1 MGKTSC
7 YQEKKKKT
15 KVRKLINRAKNGL
28 QRVRKFCRQH
38 VMPVMLATAIIGGVI
53 FGTYLRAT
61 ATGVEEL
68 YYTYWDLVSSIFAAE
83 GYDMSIKNGND
94 KISTPDRVTGRQL
107 WNNIKQWVKIKC
119 ANAKDLYDEFTLLPK
134 AVTAEGIKMSK
145 DLYDLLGDFCAE
157 YSSFSGT
164 CDYGDYSATAEYIH
178 SIMGITGDYKWTG
191 GTTDEYNI
199 WIGLKNGETLNL
211 IQYGSEKCM
220 FTMDASYV
228 DLKLDTTQ
236 WGYGVWYSYDGS
248 RYQSSSAAGFS
259 ANSAL
264 KQTSSQ
270 ILSSISEK
278 PVWIIK
284 QGVLYPDVID
294 KVKDAVDLKNAPDHP
309 SAPGKNWDWSDDN
322 TATFP
327 WWYYPNW
334 LEDSMRRQ
342 GVTDEKMPDGDPDD
356 GDDNKDKNGKSWK
369 DILPA
374 LIPWV
379 PTVVNPTET
388 EKDSE
393 KGTEKDT
400 EKDTESDSK
409 KNPMIN
415 PDTGRYIDPDT
426 GYDIDPDTGKLI
438 DPDTGELIEPDIPST
453 AGKAGNWKRLFP
465 FCIPWDMMELI
476 KSMQADKKAPVFEFK
491 YTFKAVNYTWVVKVD
506 MADYWKYIKIFRWG
520 MTIFFIIGLFFLT
533 VKFTTFVQRM
543 GG

>member
-1 MGKTSC
+1 MVKTSS

-107 WNNIKQWVKIKC
+107 WNNIKTWVKLKTQD
-119 ANAKDLYDEFTLLPK
+119 AKEVFDEFVALPK
-134 AVTAEGIKMSK
+134 FVTAEGITMSK
-145 DLYDLLGDFCAE
+145 ELYELLGDYCAE
-157 YSSFSGT
+157 YSYSSTYENNFDCSSVKAVNDYIKSLTGGGYLDSGRAQQLV
-164 CDYGDYSATAEYIH
+164 DGEALLNIIYDPYYSRYSAFILNK
-178 SIMGITGDYKWTG
+178 SIGIVD
-191 GTTDEYNI
+191 DFRVDR
-199 WIGLKNGETLNL
+199 IGEDFYSCIVKFPSGEKKFYTVYGSSIKNGKTLL
-211 IQYGSEKCM
+211 DVSVYTCSPS
-220 FTMDASYV
+220 FTWIV
-228 DLKLDTTQ
+228 KNGT
-236 WGYGVWYSYDGS
+236 V
-248 RYQSSSAAGFS
+248 AA
-259 ANSAL
+259 
-264 KQTSSQ
+264 
-270 ILSSISEK
+270 
-278 PVWIIK
+278 
-284 QGVLYPDVID
+284 DVID
-294 KVKDAVDLKNAPDHP
+294 KVKDAVDLKNAPDQ
-309 SAPGKNWDWSDDN
+309 KVDDN
-322 TATFP
+322 VWNKEGNEKGVLP
-327 WWYYPNW
+327 WWYYPD
-334 LEDSMRRQ
+334 LLDRSMRNQ
-342 GVTDEKMPDGDPDD
+342 AVDQEQLPDGDPDD

-400 EKDTESDSK
+400 ESNSK

-438 DPDTGELIEPDIPST
+438 DPDTGDLIDPNIPST
-453 AGKAGNWKRLFP
+453 ADKAGNWKRLFP
-465 FCIPWDMMELI
+465 FCIPWDMMSLI
-476 KSMQADKKAPVFEFK
+476 KSMKADKKAPVFEFK
-491 YTFKAVNYTWVVKVD
+491 YTFKAVNYTWVIKVD
-506 MADYWKYIKIFRWG
+506 MSDYWKYIKIFRWG

-533 VKFTTFVQRM
+533 VKFTTFVYKM
-543 GG
+543 GS

>member
-1 MGKTSC
+1 MGTSSE
-7 YQEKKKKT
+7 QKKKKI
-15 KVRKLINRAKNGL
+15 RKLINRTKNRL

-38 VMPVMLATAIIGGVI
+38 VAPVMLATAIIGGVI

-119 ANAKDLYDEFTLLPK
+119 ADAKELYDEFTLLPK

-164 CDYGDYSATAEYIH
+164 CDYGDYSATVEYIH
-178 SIMGITGDYKWTG
+178 SIMGITGDYKWAG
-191 GTTDEYNI
+191 GTIGEYNI

-294 KVKDAVDLKNAPDHP
+294 KVKDAVDLKNAPDQ
-309 SAPGKNWDWSDDN
+309 KVDDN
-322 TATFP
+322 IWNKEGNDKGVLP
-327 WWYYPNW
+327 WWYYPD
-334 LEDSMRRQ
+334 LLDTAMRNQ
-342 GVTDEKMPDGDPDD
+342 AVDQEQLPDGDPDD

-369 DILPA
+369 DIIPA
-374 LIPWV
+374 LIPFAPPIV
-379 PTVVNPTET
+379 TPTESESDSSKGTEDKDTEDSSKPGHKPGSSENPTET
-388 EKDSE
+388 ESQ
-393 KGTEKDT
+393 TEKDT
-400 EKDTESDSK
+400 EEKATDSGQL
-409 KNPMIN
+409 PGIA
-415 PDTGRYIDPDT
+415 
-426 GYDIDPDTGKLI
+426 
-438 DPDTGELIEPDIPST
+438 E
-453 AGKAGNWKRLFP
+453 KAGNWKRLFP
-465 FCIPWDMMELI
+465 FCIPWDVISLI
-476 KSMQADKKAPVFEFK
+476 KSMKADKKAPLFEFK
-491 YTFKAVNYTWVVKVD
+491 YTFKAVNYTWKITVD
-506 MADYWKYIKIFRWG
+506 MSDYWKYIKIFRWG

-533 VKFTTFVQRM
+533 VKFTTFVYKM

>member
-1 MGKTSC
+1 MVKTSS

-107 WNNIKQWVKIKC
+107 WNNIKQWVRVKC
-119 ANAKDLYDEFTLLPK
+119 ADAKELYDEFTLLPK

-284 QGVLYPDVID
+284 QGVFYPDVID

-342 GVTDEKMPDGDPDD
+342 DVTDEKMPDGDPDD

-393 KGTEKDT
+393 KGT

>member
-15 KVRKLINRAKNGL
+15 KVRKLINCAKNGL

-83 GYDMSIKNGND
+83 GYDMSIKNGNE

-107 WNNIKQWVKIKC
+107 WNNIKTWVKLKTQD
-119 ANAKDLYDEFTLLPK
+119 AKEVFDEFVALPK
-134 AVTAEGIKMSK
+134 FVTAEGITMSK
-145 DLYDLLGDFCAE
+145 ELYELLGDYCAE
-157 YSSFSGT
+157 YSYSSTYENNFDCSSVKAVNDYIKSLTGGGYLDSGRAQQLV
-164 CDYGDYSATAEYIH
+164 DGEALLNIIYDPYYSRYSAFTLNK
-178 SIMGITGDYKWTG
+178 SIGIVD
-191 GTTDEYNI
+191 DFRVDR
-199 WIGLKNGETLNL
+199 IGEDFYSCIVKFPSGEKKFYTVYGSSIKNGKTLL
-211 IQYGSEKCM
+211 DVSVYTCSPG
-220 FTMDASYV
+220 FTWIV
-228 DLKLDTTQ
+228 KNGT
-236 WGYGVWYSYDGS
+236 V
-248 RYQSSSAAGFS
+248 AA
-259 ANSAL
+259 
-264 KQTSSQ
+264 
-270 ILSSISEK
+270 
-278 PVWIIK
+278 
-284 QGVLYPDVID
+284 DVID
-294 KVKDAVDLKNAPDHP
+294 KVKDAVDLKNAPDQ
-309 SAPGKNWDWSDDN
+309 KVDDN
-322 TATFP
+322 IWGKEGNEKGVLP
-327 WWYYPNW
+327 WWYYPD
-334 LEDSMRRQ
+334 LLDRSMRNQ
-342 GVTDEKMPDGDPDD
+342 AVDQEQLPDGDPDD
-356 GDDNKDKNGKSWK
+356 GDDNKDKSGKSWK

-400 EKDTESDSK
+400 ESNSK

-438 DPDTGELIEPDIPST
+438 DPDTGELIEPDIPAT

-476 KSMQADKKAPVFEFK
+476 KSLKADKKAPVFEFK
-491 YTFKAVNYTWVVKVD
+491 YTFKAVNYTWVVRVD
-506 MADYWKYIKIFRWG
+506 MSDYWKYIKIFRWG

>member
-1 MGKTSC
+1 MKKTSSN
-7 YQEKKKKT
+7 QEKKKKT

-119 ANAKDLYDEFTLLPK
+119 ADAKDLYDELTLLPK

-145 DLYDLLGDFCAE
+145 DLYDLLSEFCEE
-157 YSSFSGT
+157 YSYSSTYENNFDCSSVKAVN
-164 CDYGDYSATAEYIH
+164 DYIKSL
-178 SIMGITGDYKWTG
+178 TG
-191 GTTDEYNI
+191 GGYLDSYRAQQLVDGKALLNI
-199 WIGLKNGETLNL
+199 IYDPYYSRYSVFILRKSDGIVDDFRVDRTGEDFYSCIVKYHSGETKFCSVYGSIVTNGETMLDMAC
-211 IQYGSEKCM
+211 YTCKPG
-220 FTMDASYV
+220 FTWIV
-228 DLKLDTTQ
+228 KNGT
-236 WGYGVWYSYDGS
+236 V
-248 RYQSSSAAGFS
+248 AA
-259 ANSAL
+259 
-264 KQTSSQ
+264 
-270 ILSSISEK
+270 
-278 PVWIIK
+278 
-284 QGVLYPDVID
+284 DVID

-309 SAPGKNWDWSDDN
+309 SAPKEWDEDG

-327 WWYYPNW
+327 WWLYP
-334 LEDSMRRQ
+334 DYIDRAMRDQ
-342 GVTDEKMPDGDPDD
+342 AVDDEKLPDGDPDD

-388 EKDSE
+388 ESDSSTEKESE
-393 KGTEKDT
+393 KDTTKPGGGGKPGSSENPTETEKDT
-400 EKDTESDSK
+400 EKDTEEKATDSGQL
-409 KNPMIN
+409 PGIA
-415 PDTGRYIDPDT
+415 
-426 GYDIDPDTGKLI
+426 
-438 DPDTGELIEPDIPST
+438 E
-453 AGKAGNWKRLFP
+453 KAGNWKRLFP
-465 FCIPWDMMELI
+465 FCIPWDMISLV
-476 KSMQADKKAPVFEFK
+476 KSMKADKKAPVFEFK
-491 YTFKAVNYTWVVKVD
+491 YTFKAVNYTWKITVD
-506 MADYWKYIKIFRWG
+506 MSDYWKYIKIFRWG

-533 VKFTTFVQRM
+533 VKFTTFVYKM

>member
-1 MGKTSC
+1 MVKTSS

-107 WNNIKQWVKIKC
+107 WNNIKTWVKLKTQD
-119 ANAKDLYDEFTLLPK
+119 AKEVFDEFVALPK
-134 AVTAEGIKMSK
+134 FVTAEGITMSK
-145 DLYDLLGDFCAE
+145 ELYELLGDYCSE
-157 YSSFSGT
+157 YSYSSTYENNFDCSSVKAVNDYIKSLTGGGYLDSGRAQQLV
-164 CDYGDYSATAEYIH
+164 DGEALLNIIYDPYYSRYSAFILNK
-178 SIMGITGDYKWTG
+178 SIGIVD
-191 GTTDEYNI
+191 DFRVDR
-199 WIGLKNGETLNL
+199 IGEDFYSCIVKFPSGEKKFYTVYGSSIKNGKTLL
-211 IQYGSEKCM
+211 DVSVYTCSPS
-220 FTMDASYV
+220 FTWIV
-228 DLKLDTTQ
+228 KNGT
-236 WGYGVWYSYDGS
+236 V
-248 RYQSSSAAGFS
+248 AA
-259 ANSAL
+259 
-264 KQTSSQ
+264 
-270 ILSSISEK
+270 
-278 PVWIIK
+278 
-284 QGVLYPDVID
+284 DVID
-294 KVKDAVDLKNAPDHP
+294 KVKDAVDLKNAPDQ
-309 SAPGKNWDWSDDN
+309 KVDDN
-322 TATFP
+322 VWNKEGNEKGVLP
-327 WWYYPNW
+327 WWYYPD
-334 LEDSMRRQ
+334 LLDRSMRNQ
-342 GVTDEKMPDGDPDD
+342 AVDQEQLPDGDPDD

-400 EKDTESDSK
+400 ESNSK

-506 MADYWKYIKIFRWG
+506 MSDYWKYIKIFRWG
-520 MTIFFIIGLFFLT
+520 LTIFFIIGLFFLT

>member
-1 MGKTSC
+1 MVKTSS

-107 WNNIKQWVKIKC
+107 WNNIKTWVKLKTQD
-119 ANAKDLYDEFTLLPK
+119 AKEVFDEFVALPK
-134 AVTAEGIKMSK
+134 FVTAEGITMSK
-145 DLYDLLGDFCAE
+145 ELYELLGDYCAE
-157 YSSFSGT
+157 YSYSSTYENNFDCSSVKAVN
-164 CDYGDYSATAEYIH
+164 DYIKSL
-178 SIMGITGDYKWTG
+178 TG
-191 GTTDEYNI
+191 GGYLDEQRAKLLVDGTALLNI
-199 WIGLKNGETLNL
+199 IYDPSSSRYCVFIIDKVSGIAYDYVRRTASENYLVFYILDNSGEKSYCSVYGSVVRNGSTMLDVSCYTAMPGFTWIVKNGT
-211 IQYGSEKCM
+211 
-220 FTMDASYV
+220 V
-228 DLKLDTTQ
+228 
-236 WGYGVWYSYDGS
+236 
-248 RYQSSSAAGFS
+248 AA
-259 ANSAL
+259 
-264 KQTSSQ
+264 
-270 ILSSISEK
+270 
-278 PVWIIK
+278 
-284 QGVLYPDVID
+284 DVID
-294 KVKDAVDLKNAPDHP
+294 KVKDAVDLKNAPDQ
-309 SAPGKNWDWSDDN
+309 KVDDN
-322 TATFP
+322 IWNKEGNEKGVLP
-327 WWYYPNW
+327 WWYYPD
-334 LEDSMRRQ
+334 LLDRSMRNQ
-342 GVTDEKMPDGDPDD
+342 AVDQEQLPDGDPDD

-400 EKDTESDSK
+400 ESNSK

-438 DPDTGELIEPDIPST
+438 DPDTGDLIDPNIPST
-453 AGKAGNWKRLFP
+453 ADKAGNWKRLFP
-465 FCIPWDMMELI
+465 FCIPWDMMSLI
-476 KSMQADKKAPVFEFK
+476 KSMKADKKAPVFEFK
-491 YTFKAVNYTWVVKVD
+491 YTFKAVNYTWVIKVD
-506 MADYWKYIKIFRWG
+506 MSDYWKYIKIFRWG

-533 VKFTTFVQRM
+533 VKFTTFVYKM
-543 GG
+543 GS

>member
-107 WNNIKQWVKIKC
+107 WNNIKTWVKLKTQD
-119 ANAKDLYDEFTLLPK
+119 AKEVFDEFVALPK
-134 AVTAEGIKMSK
+134 FVTAEGITMSK
-145 DLYDLLGDFCAE
+145 ELYELLGDYCAE
-157 YSSFSGT
+157 YSYSSTYENNFDCSSVKAVNDYIKSLTGGGYLDSGRAQQLV
-164 CDYGDYSATAEYIH
+164 DGEALLNIIYDPYYSRYSAFILNK
-178 SIMGITGDYKWTG
+178 SIGIVD
-191 GTTDEYNI
+191 DFRVDR
-199 WIGLKNGETLNL
+199 IGEDFYSCIVKFPSGEKKFYTVYGSSIKNGKTLL
-211 IQYGSEKCM
+211 DMSVYTCSPS
-220 FTMDASYV
+220 FTWIV
-228 DLKLDTTQ
+228 KNGT
-236 WGYGVWYSYDGS
+236 V
-248 RYQSSSAAGFS
+248 AA
-259 ANSAL
+259 
-264 KQTSSQ
+264 
-270 ILSSISEK
+270 
-278 PVWIIK
+278 
-284 QGVLYPDVID
+284 DVID
-294 KVKDAVDLKNAPDHP
+294 KVKDAVDLKNAPDQ
-309 SAPGKNWDWSDDN
+309 KVDDN
-322 TATFP
+322 VWNKEGNEKGVLP
-327 WWYYPNW
+327 WWYYPD
-334 LEDSMRRQ
+334 LLDRSMRNQ
-342 GVTDEKMPDGDPDD
+342 AVDQEQLPDGDPDD

-400 EKDTESDSK
+400 ESNSK

-438 DPDTGELIEPDIPST
+438 DPDTGDLIDPNIPST
-453 AGKAGNWKRLFP
+453 ADKAGNWKRLFP

-491 YTFKAVNYTWVVKVD
+491 YTFKAVNYTWVVRVD
-506 MADYWKYIKIFRWG
+506 MSDYWKYIKIFRWG